1 MPDVTGGDVDGHGGR
16 GYDVGLRARFAAQ
29 ASQGFGAACLSVS
42 LCGGWR

>member
-1 MPDVTGGDVDGHGGR
+1 MPIAGCDGGDDDGDG

-42 LCGGWR
+42 LCGGW